1 MRPVSWALVRA
12 WPLVTAVPSARVTLP
27 RVGRP
32 VTVMV
37 RLSPSTS
44 LGATRPRSVPTD
56 SSLTVRPASAAT
68 GASLI
73 GLTTKVTV
81 PLATL
86 LVSPWPSSTL

>member
-44 LGATRPRSVPTD
+44 LGATRPRSVPVD
-56 SSLTVRPASAAT
+56 ASLTVRPASSAT
-68 GASLI
+68 GASF
-73 GLTTKVTV
+73 TAVTPRVTV
-81 PLATL
+81 PVTVVVPSFTL
-86 LVSPWPSSTL
+86 